1 MAVSPDRTILFSLFM
16 FTVDMRPDDPAYTPT
31 LIGHLKAL
39 TEMGYHGFDLPIP
52 ARDTLDHAPEIESY
66 RRLKQAFDAAG
77 LKDAVFTTNVGAT
90 KRFDP
95 TSPDPEQRGQALDYL
110 KSRVDITAILGGK
123 KDSVLAGPIVLPYGL
138 YPSLDPDTP
147 LWSDALQDWL
157 VDRYE
162 TARPVIAE
170 LAGYAGSKGVKLA
183 IEPVDHWETAAPNM
197 VSEVL
202 DFLVG
207 IDSSEV
213 GVAVDVAHV
222 MLGSSGPEAY
232 AKDIAATIAQKR
244 LHYVHISSLD
254 RGSFGDVW
262 IAWDQFL
269 NPIIPHFNGPYL
281 VEVFNAIPV
290 FHGPLRQTR
299 RKFWIPGE
307 DEPVAGRPSAYDVAR
322 EGLDV
327 VKKQFA
333 RLAVA

>member
-1 MAVSPDRTILFSLFM
+1 MASPDRTILFSLFM
-16 FTVDMRPDDPAYTPT
+16 FTVGMRPDDPAYTPV

-52 ARDTLDHAPEIESY
+52 PRDTLDHGPEIERY
-66 RRLKQAFDAAG
+66 RCLKQAFDKAG
-77 LKDAVFTTNVGAT
+77 LQDAIFTTNVGAT

-95 TSPDPEQRGQALDYL
+95 TSHDPAKRQQALDYL
-110 KSRVDITAILGGK
+110 KSRVDMTAILGGK
-123 KDSVLAGPIVLPYGL
+123 KDSVMAGPIVLPYGE
-138 YPSLDPDTP
+138 YPNLDPDTP

-170 LAGYAGSKGVKLA
+170 LADYAGSKGVKLA

-202 DFLVG
+202 DFLKG

-213 GVAVDVAHV
+213 GIAVDVAHV

-232 AKDIAATIAQKR
+232 ARDIATTIAQKR
-244 LHYVHISSLD
+244 LHYVHLSSLD
-254 RGSFGDVW
+254 RGSFNDVW

-269 NPIIPHFNGPYL
+269 NPILPSFKGPYL

-307 DEPVAGRPSAYDVAR
+307 DEPVAGLPSAYDVAR
-322 EGLDV
+322 DG
-327 VKKQFA
+327 
-333 RLAVA
+333 LAVVRQQFERLGAD

>member
-1 MAVSPDRTILFSLFM
+1 MAASPDRTILFSLFM
-16 FTVDMRPDDPAYTPT
+16 FTVDMRPDDPAYTST
-31 LIGHLKAL
+31 LVGHLKAL

-52 ARDTLDHAPEIESY
+52 ARDSLDHVSEIESY

-95 TSPDPEQRGQALDYL
+95 TSPDPEQRRHALDYL
-110 KSRVDITAILGGK
+110 KSRVDITAILGGR
-123 KDSVLAGPIVLPYGL
+123 KDSVMAGPIVLPYGL
-138 YPSLDPDTP
+138 YPSLDDDTP
-147 LWSDALQDWL
+147 LWSDALQEWL

-170 LAGYAGSKGVKLA
+170 LADYAGSKGVKLA

-202 DFLVG
+202 DFLRG

-222 MLGSSGPEAY
+222 MLGSSGPAAY
-232 AKDIAATIAQKR
+232 ARDIAATIAQKR

-269 NPIIPHFNGPYL
+269 GPILPHFNGPYL

-290 FHGPLRQTR
+290 FHGPLRLTR

-307 DEPVAGRPSAYDVAR
+307 DEPVAGQPSAYDVAR

-327 VKKQFA
+327 VTKQFA
-333 RLAVA
+333 RLAAA

>member
-1 MAVSPDRTILFSLFM
+1 MAASPDRTILFSLFM

-52 ARDTLDHAPEIESY
+52 PRDTLDHAPEIESY
-66 RRLKQAFDAAG
+66 RRLKQAFDKAG
-77 LKDAVFTTNVGAT
+77 LQDTIFTTNVGAT

-95 TSPDPEQRGQALDYL
+95 TSHDPAVRKQALDYL
-110 KSRVDITAILGGK
+110 KSRVDMTAILGGR
-123 KDSVLAGPIVLPYGL
+123 KDSVMAGPIVLPYGD

-170 LAGYAGSKGVKLA
+170 LADYAGSKGVKLA

-202 DFLVG
+202 DFLKG

-232 AKDIAATIAQKR
+232 ARDIADTIAQKR
-244 LHYVHISSLD
+244 LHYVHLSSLD
-254 RGSFGDVW
+254 RGSFNDVW

-269 NPIIPHFNGPYL
+269 NPILPDFKGPYL

-307 DEPVAGRPSAYDVAR
+307 DGPAAGRPSAYDVAR
-322 EGLDV
+322 DGLAV
-327 VKKQFA
+327 VRKQFE
-333 RLAVA
+333 RLSAA